1 MYLKFKKK
9 KKYGKSKRKEKKTRE
24 TEFWRIWLAKIYG
37 VSIQMLLN
45 LSRILNMYSLQMAY
59 THSSAYLFS

>member
-1 MYLKFKKK
+1 MENQKERKKK
-9 KKYGKSKRKEKKTRE
+9 TWE